1 MKKKVLMLLFGLLFL
16 IGQTYAQEK
25 VITGTVTSADDGM
38 PLPGVSVKIKSSN
51 IGVQTNLD
59 GKYTLKSK
67 NGDILVFSFLG
78 TVSQEKTVVG
88 NATVINAALAQ
99 DSKALREVVV
109 LGFGQT
115 AEKRDMVTATQTVQG
130 KDIAD
135 TQRENFINAL
145 QGRVAGLTVTGT
157 SGNPGASSS
166 IVLRGIN
173 SIGGNNQPLFI
184 IDGIRIDNNTFGQG
198 ALASDGANRNADYSN
213 RAGDINPND
222 IESVTVLKGPE
233 AAALYGS
240 DAASGAI
247 IITTKK
253 GKPGVGSIN
262 YDNNFSFSNVYRF
275 PEVQN
280 VYGRGINGVIDNNV
294 RSAFGPKF
302 APGTQTFNN
311 ADNFF
316 KTGTVQQQNLSF
328 DGGSETTTYR
338 LSGQYRNS
346 DGVIPGTNNQRVSFR
361 LSGTTKVSKKFTSS
375 GSFNYFNNSTVKTSK
390 GQFGTYLGL
399 LTWPTDDDVRVYL
412 NPDGTRRRLR
422 TTNDGSDV
430 DNPFFDIN
438 NNVFNDKTNRVVANI
453 DLSYNPYEWLNLRA
467 LGGADFYSTIGN
479 NLISPFSTAAQSS
492 PLNGF
497 NSTSGIS
504 ARGIL
509 ENYTDNNLLINSSFF
524 ATAKKTIKDFRG
536 TLALGGEAF
545 DTKNEVNTI
554 YGERFYELSFNGIN
568 NTDPTTQRAKNTV
581 TQRRRLALIGRFNL
595 NWKDMVNLQVTGRN
609 DYSSTLPVNNQSFF
623 YPSVGSSFEFTQLSF
638 LKGNKILSFGK
649 LRASYAE
656 VGKDAPAYKTGTNL
670 DAQFTTGGG
679 FQYNVFGGN
688 PFLVP
693 EKVKSFEI
701 GTELQFLKGR
711 LGLDVAYYNT
721 KPTNQ
726 IIAPRISYG
735 GGFILQFING
745 GTIENSGV
753 EVQLTSTPV
762 KTKNFTWNSDLNFT
776 RARGKVVKLPADL
789 PEYYNS
795 DTWLYANAR
804 ASLFPGGSTTSI
816 GSFDYARNTNGDVLV
831 SATTGLPLS
840 NGIFVI
846 TGDRQPDFNIGLIN
860 KFSYKSLSL
869 SFLLDIRKGGD
880 IFNGNE
886 LLLTRLGLS
895 TRTLNREQP
904 IIIPGVLSDGL
915 QNSATPTKNTIQVIP
930 YSNQNFYSLSSI
942 ETDFIERD
950 INWLRLQDFTLG
962 YQFPKALLSKQ
973 KIFKT
978 AGVFVTG
985 TDIFIITNY
994 SGADPN
1000 VNGTN
1005 ASTLGSGAAGFDY
1018 GSLSTPRTIAFG
1030 LRIGL

>member
-1 MKKKVLMLLFGLLFL
+1 MKKNLLLLLFSMILL
-16 IGQTYAQEK
+16 IGQTFAQEK
-25 VITGTVTSADDGM
+25 VITGIVTSSDDGL
-38 PLPGVSVKIKSSN
+38 PLPGVSIKIKGSN
-51 IGVQTNLD
+51 LGTQSDIN
-59 GKYTLKSK
+59 GKYSIRTKI
-67 NGDILVFSFLG
+67 GDLLVFSFLG
-78 TVSQEKTVVG
+78 TITQEKTVG
-88 NATVINAALAQ
+88 NVDLINISLESDA
-99 DSKALREVVV
+99 KALSEVVV
-109 LGFGQT
+109 VGFGQT
-115 AEKRDMVTATQTVQG
+115 EQKRDMVTATQTVKG
-130 KDIAD
+130 KDISD
-135 TQRENFINAL
+135 TQRENFLNAL
-145 QGRVAGLTVTGT
+145 QGRVAGLTVTST

-166 IVLRGIN
+166 VVLRGIN

-184 IDGIRIDNNTFGQG
+184 IDGIRIDNSTFGQG
-198 ALASDGANRNADYSN
+198 ALASDGPNRNNDYLN

-222 IESVTVLKGPE
+222 IESITVLKGPE
-233 AAALYGS
+233 AAAIYGS

-247 IITTKK
+247 IINTKK
-253 GKPGVGSIN
+253 GKAGAGTIS
-262 YDNNFSFSNVYRF
+262 YDNNFSFSNAYRF
-275 PEVQN
+275 PEIQTT
-280 VYGRGINGVIDNNV
+280 YGRGINGLKDNNV

-302 APGTQTFNN
+302 EPGTTIF
-311 ADNFF
+311 DNKESFF
-316 KTGTVQQQNLSF
+316 RTGTTQQHNLSF

-338 LSGQYRNS
+338 ISTQYRTAE
-346 DGVIPGTNNQRVSFR
+346 GVFPGTANQRISVR
-361 LSGTTKVSKKFTSS
+361 LSGSTKISKKFTSS
-375 GSFNYFNNSTVKTSK
+375 GSFNFFNTKTDKTSK
-390 GQFGTYLGL
+390 GQFGTFLGL
-399 LTWPTDDDVRVYL
+399 LSWPTDDDISVYL

-438 NNVFNDKTNRVVANI
+438 NNVNRDKTNRVVGNI
-453 DLSYNPYEWLNLRA
+453 DLSYNPFEWLNLRS
-467 LGGADFYSTIGN
+467 LVGADFYNTIGN
-479 NLISPFSTAAQSS
+479 SLISPFSTAAQNS

-497 NSTSGIS
+497 NSTSGLS

-509 ENYTDNNLLINSSFF
+509 ENYTDNNLLINGSFF

-536 TLALGGEAF
+536 TLAVGGEAF
-545 DTKNEVNTI
+545 DTKDEVNTI
-554 YGERFYELSFNGIN
+554 YGEKFYELSFNGIN
-568 NTDPTTQRAKNTV
+568 NTDPSTQRAKNTV

-623 YPSVGSSFEFTQLSF
+623 YPSVGGSFEFTQLPA

-693 EKVKSFEI
+693 EKVKSFEV
-701 GTELQFLKGR
+701 GSEFQFLKGR
-711 LGLDVAYYNT
+711 LGLDLAYYNT

-735 GGFILQFING
+735 GGFVLQYING

-753 EVQLTSTPV
+753 EVQITSNPI
-762 KTKNFTWNSDLNFT
+762 KTKNFSWNSDINFT

-816 GSFDYARNTNGDVLV
+816 GSYDYARNAKGEVLISPTN
-831 SATTGLPLS
+831 GLPLS
-840 NGIFVI
+840 NGVFVI
-846 TGDRQPDFNIGLIN
+846 TGDRQPDFTVGLIN
-860 KFSYKSLSL
+860 KFAYKSLSL

-880 IFNGNE
+880 VFNGNE
-886 LLLTRLGLS
+886 LYLTRLGLS
-895 TRTLNREQP
+895 KRTENRDQP
-904 IIIPGVLSDGL
+904 IIIPGVLNDGL
-915 QNSATPTKNTIQVIP
+915 QDSPTPTKNTIQVTP
-930 YSNQNFYSLSSI
+930 NTNQNFYTLNSI

-950 INWLRLQDFTLG
+950 INWVRLQDFTLG
-962 YQFPKALLSKQ
+962 YQFPKALLQKQ
-973 KIFKT
+973 KVFKT
-978 AGVFVTG
+978 ASIFLTG
-985 TDIFIITNY
+985 TDIFMITNY

-1018 GSLSTPRTIAFG
+1018 GSLSTPRTISFG
-1030 LRIGL
+1030 LRVGL

>member
-1 MKKKVLMLLFGLLFL
+1 MLLFSMILL
-16 IGQTYAQEK
+16 IGQTFAQEK
-25 VITGTVTSADDGM
+25 VIIGTVTSSDDGL
-38 PLPGVSVKIKSSN
+38 PLPGVSIRIKSSN
-51 IGVQTNLD
+51 LGTQSDIY
-59 GKYTLKSK
+59 GKYNIRTKI
-67 NGDILVFSFLG
+67 GDIIVYSFLG
-78 TVSQEKTVVG
+78 TITQEKTVGAFNTIDV
-88 NATVINAALAQ
+88 VINQ
-99 DSKALREVVV
+99 DIKALNEVVV

-115 AEKRDMVTATQTVQG
+115 EQKRDLVTATQTVQG

-135 TQRENFINAL
+135 TQRENFLNAL
-145 QGRVAGLTVTGT
+145 QGRVAGLTVTST

-184 IDGIRIDNNTFGQG
+184 IDGIRIDNSTFGQG
-198 ALASDGANRNADYSN
+198 ALASDGPNRNNDYLN

-233 AAALYGS
+233 AAAIYGS

-253 GKPGVGSIN
+253 GKAGVGSIS
-262 YDNNFSFSNVYRF
+262 YDNNFSVSEAFRF
-275 PEVQN
+275 PEVQTT
-280 VYGRGINGVIDNNV
+280 YGRGINGLKDNNV

-302 APGTQTFNN
+302 ESGTTIFDNQE
-311 ADNFF
+311 NFF
-316 KTGTVQQQNLSF
+316 RTGISQQHNLSF
-328 DGGSETTTYR
+328 EGGSETTTYR
-338 LSGQYRNS
+338 ISTQIRNAE
-346 DGVIPGTNNQRVSFR
+346 GVFPGTANQRTSVR
-361 LSGTTKVSKKFTSS
+361 LTGSTKISKKIVSS
-375 GSFNYFNNSTVKTSK
+375 GSFNFINNNTQKNSK
-390 GQFGTYLGL
+390 GQFGTFLGL
-399 LTWPTDDDVRVYL
+399 LTWPTDDDITVYL

-438 NNVFNDKTNRVVANI
+438 NNVNRDKTNRVVGNI
-453 DLSYNPYEWLNLRA
+453 DLSYSPLEWLNLRS
-467 LGGADFYSTIGN
+467 LVGADFYNTIGN
-479 NLISPFSTAAQSS
+479 SLISPFSTAAQNS

-509 ENYTDNNLLINSSFF
+509 ENYTDNNLLLNGSFF

-545 DTKNEVNTI
+545 DTRNDVNTI
-554 YGERFYELSFNGIN
+554 YGEKFYELSFNGIN
-568 NTDPTTQRAKNTV
+568 NTDPTTQRAKNTI

-609 DYSSTLPVNNQSFF
+609 DYSSTLPVDNQSFF
-623 YPSVGSSFEFTQLSF
+623 YPSVGGSFEFTQLPM

-656 VGKDAPAYKTGTNL
+656 VGKDAPPYKIGTNL

-693 EKVKSFEI
+693 EKVKSFEV

-711 LGLDVAYYNT
+711 LGLDLAYYST
-721 KPTNQ
+721 RPTNQ

-745 GTIENSGV
+745 GTIENTGV
-753 EVQLTSTPV
+753 EVQLTSNPI
-762 KTKNFTWNSDLNFT
+762 KTENFSWNSDINFT
-776 RARGKVVKLPADL
+776 RARGKVVRLPADL

-795 DTWLYANAR
+795 DTWLFANAR

-816 GSFDYARNTNGDVLV
+816 GSFDYARNSKGEVLI
-831 SATTGLPLS
+831 SPTSGLPIS
-840 NGIFVI
+840 DAIFKI
-846 TGDRQPDFNIGLIN
+846 TGDRQPDFSVGLIN
-860 KFSYKSLSL
+860 KFAYKSLSL
-869 SFLLDIRKGGD
+869 SFLLDIRRGGD
-880 IFNGNE
+880 VFNGNE

-895 TRTLNREQP
+895 KRTENRDQP
-904 IIIPGVLSDGL
+904 IIIPGVLNDGL
-915 QNSATPTKNTIQVIP
+915 QNSPTPTRNTIQITP
-930 YSNQNFYSLSSI
+930 NTNQNYYTLASI
-942 ETDFIERD
+942 ESDFIERD
-950 INWLRLQDFTLG
+950 INWVRLQDFTLG
-962 YQFPKALLSKQ
+962 FQFPKTLLQKQ
-973 KIFKT
+973 KVFKT
-978 AGVFVTG
+978 ASVFFTG
-985 TDIFIITNY
+985 TDIFMITNY

-1018 GSLSTPRTIAFG
+1018 GSLSTPRTFSFG
-1030 LRIGL
+1030 LRVGL